1 MRKRTNQIIIRLS
14 DAELNALNK
23 QVKRTRLSREQF
35 CRNAIQGVTIRE
47 KPPADF
53 PQLIQEI
60 RRVGSNINQI
70 LMIANSQGL
79 LNMQTNKDQFIHAIR
94 KFMEMQTL
102 TAPLL
107 RELIDHI
114 DVYETEG
121 TGKNRT

>member
-47 KPPADF
+47 KPPADV
-53 PQLIQEI
+53 PRLIQEI
-60 RRVGSNINQI
+60 RRVGSNISQI

-79 LNMQTNKDQFIHAIR
+79 LNIPDLHKAI
-94 KFMEMQTL
+94 L
-102 TAPLL
+102 DI
-107 RELIDHI
+107 REVEKLI
-114 DVYETEG
+114 VYQYT
-121 TGKNRT
+121 K

>member
-47 KPPADF
+47 KPPADV
-53 PQLIQEI
+53 PRLIQEI
-60 RRVGSNINQI
+60 RRVGSNISQI

-79 LNMQTNKDQFIHAIR
+79 LNIPDLHKAI
-94 KFMEMQTL
+94 L
-102 TAPLL
+102 DL
-107 RELIDHI
+107 REVETLI
-114 DVYETEG
+114 VYQYT
-121 TGKNRT
+121 K

>member
-14 DAELNALNK
+14 DTELNALNE

-47 KPPADF
+47 KPPADV
-53 PQLIQEI
+53 PRLIQEI

-79 LNMQTNKDQFIHAIR
+79 LNIPDLHKAI
-94 KFMEMQTL
+94 L
-102 TAPLL
+102 DL
-107 RELIDHI
+107 REVEKLI
-114 DVYETEG
+114 VYQYT
-121 TGKNRT
+121 K

>member
-14 DAELNALNK
+14 DTELTALNE

-47 KPPADF
+47 KPPADV
-53 PQLIQEI
+53 PRLIQEI

-79 LNMQTNKDQFIHAIR
+79 LNIPDLHKAI
-94 KFMEMQTL
+94 L
-102 TAPLL
+102 DL
-107 RELIDHI
+107 REVETLI
-114 DVYETEG
+114 VYQYT
-121 TGKNRT
+121 K

>member
-47 KPPADF
+47 KPPADV
-53 PQLIQEI
+53 PRLIQEI
-60 RRVGSNINQI
+60 RRVGSNISQI

-79 LNMQTNKDQFIHAIR
+79 LNIPDLHKAI
-94 KFMEMQTL
+94 L
-102 TAPLL
+102 DL
-107 RELIDHI
+107 REVEKLI
-114 DVYETEG
+114 VYQYT
-121 TGKNRT
+121 K